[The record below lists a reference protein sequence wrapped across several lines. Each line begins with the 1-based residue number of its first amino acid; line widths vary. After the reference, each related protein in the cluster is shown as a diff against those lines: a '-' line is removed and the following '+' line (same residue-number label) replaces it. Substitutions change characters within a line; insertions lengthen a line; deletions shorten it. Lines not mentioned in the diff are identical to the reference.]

1 MSVSIHPAVDK
12 GVEPGRMDFSGGVLH
27 CHCTNQRV
35 EVSVDAQSVHNH
47 LCGCTRCW
55 KPRGALFS
63 QIALVPRSSLSV
75 TANGVKLKVLDLS
88 AAIQRHICTTCG
100 VHMYGRIEDEDHP
113 FFGFDFIHTE
123 LSDETGWSEPT
134 FAAFVSSI
142 AGSGTDPAEL
152 DSIRERLK
160 ELGLESHDGL
170 PPGLMDAIAAHN
182 ANSSSVGR

>member
-1 MSVSIHPAVDK
+1 
-12 GVEPGRMDFSGGVLH
+12 MDFSGGVLH

-75 TANGVKLKVLDLS
+75 KANGVKLKVLDLS

-142 AGSGTDPAEL
+142 AGAGTDPAEL